1 MFEPPLHTCLSCRSA
16 LSWRLSRDI
25 LHPECALAS
34 AVQIPDIGRAVAPLS
49 PPRQSVQALAVLS
62 LPAVLSPLS
71 PPRVAYRPP
80 APLWAAASRS
90 CRRAPSPPAT
100 PTIGRSARP
109 LARTRVV
116 PWLSD
121 SPEADAPGLIGAI
134 LRHALDH
141 RELPEIASVQT
152 GLADSR
158 AEPQLR
164 LDAYRAG
171 WLARPAISGIGQ
183 GRGCARCDVAVVDPG
198 RLRAAPR
205 RPPAD
210 RVFVDRGPSCMCS
223 PTADRRRVSA
233 PLALSPPILQHPRA
247 CACLVSMSCL
257 PAGGLVRTMRRP
269 WCICKNVYCIE
280 LVA

>member
-1 MFEPPLHTCLSCRSA
+1 MPGVRPQNLASRRWSRDHLRTPSAGPSRAAARCEQPTDGPNPPVAAAAPVSRPPLSTSPCSA
-16 LSWRLSRDI
+16 LSSPRASHPACRTSLS
-25 LHPECALAS
+25 
-34 AVQIPDIGRAVAPLS
+34 
-49 PPRQSVQALAVLS
+49 
-62 LPAVLSPLS
+62 
-71 PPRVAYRPP
+71 
-80 APLWAAASRS
+80 AASRS
-90 CRRAPSPPAT
+90 RQRAPSPPAT

-171 WLARPAISGIGQ
+171 WLARPAISGVGQ
-183 GRGCARCDVAVVDPG
+183 GRGCARRDVAVVDPG

>member
-1 MFEPPLHTCLSCRSA
+1 MTSSTPNVR
-16 LSWRLSRDI
+16 WRARYKYQMSDG
-25 LHPECALAS
+25 P
-34 AVQIPDIGRAVAPLS
+34 
-49 PPRQSVQALAVLS
+49 S
-62 LPAVLSPLS
+62 LLSPLPARACRLWRFCLS
-71 PPRVAYRPP
+71 LQCSLLSLRP
-80 APLWAAASRS
+80 ASRTACRTSLSAASRS
-90 CRRAPSPPAT
+90 RQRAPSPPAT

-171 WLARPAISGIGQ
+171 WLARPAISGVGQ
-183 GRGCARCDVAVVDPG
+183 GRGCARRDVAVVDPG

-210 RVFVDRGPSCMCS
+210 RVFLDRGPSCVCS